1 MEVAGARYVSS
12 QPWPFPSSLMLGF
25 TVGYVGG
32 EAVATDGELEDV
44 RWFTRAELSDA
55 AAGSGELRLPP
66 PVAIAR
72 TLIDGW
78 LSRPRTDGAGMR
90 RGPGGTRA

>member
-1 MEVAGARYVSS
+1 MVVDEMTYAAS

-32 EAVATDGELEDV
+32 EAVATDGELEDA

-55 AAGSGELRLPP
+55 AAGRGELRLPP

-78 LSRPRTDGAGMR
+78 LGRPRDDAGTTP
-90 RGPGGTRA
+90 GPGR